1 MTQSEEVRMRR
12 PLLALALVVG
22 CVAATVQTASTASN
36 SVPSSTAV
44 YRETAVSGATLTSV
58 SYTVTAGTITATR
71 PRLRGINLL
80 TKTVTARFGSSATV
94 PCTAGLLTVLNAVTG
109 LGEATYTCLGLSE
122 SADRPRKL
130 QITVA

>member
-1 MTQSEEVRMRR
+1 MRR
-12 PLLALALVVG
+12 PVLAIALLAGA
-22 CVAATVQTASTASN
+22 VAATAQTASTAGN

-44 YRETAVSGATLTSV
+44 YRETAVSGATLTSM
-58 SYTVTAGTITATR
+58 SYTITAGKITAVE
-71 PRLRGINLL
+71 PRLQGISLL
-80 TKTVTARFGSSATV
+80 TKAVTASFGGGAAV

-109 LGEATYTCLGLSE
+109 LGEATFTCLGLDE